1 MIVNYLNKSL
11 KDYEN
16 FPIDNYHIYENID
29 ILLQENSNIKSDEN
43 ILIFLINWPYGF
55 GSALT
60 VFTQNDYYLN
70 ELNPNIITLPYN
82 NNNTR
87 NFKYHEPDYN
97 NSFFLYFKYTNS
109 DINLSK
115 YKIYFV
121 KSTVLNYNF
130 FMPKFPPLTDDINK
144 KFIYYFRS
152 KFNSINNINTIN
164 YMNSIKYTTLIGIHI
179 RSIAQ
184 KKAENSKYLDISI
197 EHRLLNLKIKL
208 DNEYTSYQIFI
219 ITDVLLYLD
228 MAKNIFNNIY
238 YLEDIARINTEKDS
252 IPLLGKYTGYKLG
265 SDIMNECLAL
275 SLCDKIYISRSNIP
289 FIVSMIN
296 PDTNHIME
304 EY

>member
-1 MIVNYLNKSL
+1 
-11 KDYEN
+11 
-16 FPIDNYHIYENID
+16 
-29 ILLQENSNIKSDEN
+29 
-43 ILIFLINWPYGF
+43 
-55 GSALT
+55 
-60 VFTQNDYYLN
+60 
-70 ELNPNIITLPYN
+70 
-82 NNNTR
+82 
-87 NFKYHEPDYN
+87 
-97 NSFFLYFKYTNS
+97 
-109 DINLSK
+109 
-115 YKIYFV
+115 
-121 KSTVLNYNF
+121 
-130 FMPKFPPLTDDINK
+130 MPKFPPLTDDINK